1 MAPGRGLTLKII
13 DPHIHMISRTTDDYM
28 ALTLGGIH
36 TVTEP
41 AFWAG
46 FDKRSADAFY
56 DYFHHISAVEP
67 VRAARFNIK
76 HYCWIGLNSK
86 EADDLQL
93 AVDVLKIMPGFLDR
107 PTAIGIGE
115 IGLNKNSRNEIK
127 TLEAQIAMAADRDE
141 LILIHTPHLEDKLKG
156 TRIIMNLIRN
166 ESGIKPQ
173 RVLIDHAEE
182 HTIGEIKENGFWYG
196 MTLYPNSKGSPE
208 RAIDAIEIFG
218 DEKVCINSSADWSVS
233 DPLATLKC
241 ANEMRRRGH
250 SEGTIEKIF
259 SHNPNAFLSQCPK
272 FKAA

>member
-1 MAPGRGLTLKII
+1 MKII
-13 DPHIHMISRTTDDYM
+13 DPHIHMISRTTEDYM

-41 AFWAG
+41 AFWSG
-46 FDKRSADAFY
+46 FDKRSADAFH
-56 DYFHHISAVEP
+56 DYFHHISTVEP
-67 VRAARFNIK
+67 ARAARFNIK

-93 AVDVLKIMPGFLDR
+93 AQGVLEIIPAYLDR

-127 TLEAQIAMAADRDE
+127 TLEAQLAMAAERGE

-156 TRIIMNLIRN
+156 TRIIMDLIRN
-166 ESGIKPQ
+166 EPRIAPQ

-182 HTIGEIKENGFWYG
+182 HTIGEIKANGFWYG

-218 DEKVCINSSADWSVS
+218 DENVCINSSADWSVS
-233 DPLATLKC
+233 DPLATIKC

-250 SEGTIEKIF
+250 PEELIERVF
-259 SHNPNAFLSQCPK
+259 YHNPNSFLSQCPK
-272 FKAA
+272 FRAA

>member
-1 MAPGRGLTLKII
+1 MV
-13 DPHIHMISRTTDDYM
+13 SRTTDDYM
-28 ALTLGGIH
+28 AMTLAGIH
-36 TVTEP
+36 TISEP

-46 FDKRSADAFY
+46 FDRTSVDSFR

-67 VRAARFNIK
+67 ERAARFNIR
-76 HYCWIGLNSK
+76 HYCWIGMNAK
-86 EADDLQL
+86 EADNLEMSD
-93 AVDVLKIMPGFLDR
+93 AVIDIMPSFLDR

-115 IGLNKNSRNEIK
+115 IGLNKNSRNEIT
-127 TLEAQIAMAADRDE
+127 TLEKQIALAADRDE

-156 TRIIMNLIRN
+156 TRIIMDLIRN
-166 ESGIKPQ
+166 ESRIKPE

-208 RAIDAIEIFG
+208 RAIDAVEIFG
-218 DEKVCINSSADWSVS
+218 GEKVCINSSGDWSVS
-233 DPLATLKC
+233 DPLANLKC

-250 SEGTIEKIF
+250 AEEMIEKIF
-259 SHNPNAFLSQCPK
+259 YHNPNTFLSQCPK